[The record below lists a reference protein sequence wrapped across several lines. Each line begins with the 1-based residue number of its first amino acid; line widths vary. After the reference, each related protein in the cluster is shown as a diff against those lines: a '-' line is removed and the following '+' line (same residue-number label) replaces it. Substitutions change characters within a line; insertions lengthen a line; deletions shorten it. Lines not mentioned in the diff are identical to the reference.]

1 MRFLFLG
8 VVAFFLSNCH
18 SSDGSLPY
26 PLTIT
31 QEGMGSIHPGEP
43 FDIALLRGKLPGF
56 ELEKLSRVASEKGAT
71 ILQLTRGDKPIAL
84 IVSDQTGA
92 TLSEIIVLSPLVKN
106 LHGLGINDTLPPAK
120 DLNCTQ
126 EVCRYT
132 NEPSIL
138 YTIDPNSRAIR
149 EIILQPL

>member
-1 MRFLFLG
+1 MHYLFLA

-18 SSDGSLPY
+18 SPDGSLPY

-31 QEGMGSIHPGEP
+31 PEGMGSIHPGEP

-84 IVSDQTGA
+84 IVSDQTGV
-92 TLSEIIVLSPLVKN
+92 TLSEIIILSPLVKN
-106 LHGLGINDTLPPAK
+106 FRGLGINDIFPSTK

-132 NEPSIL
+132 NQPSIL
-138 YTIDPNSRAIR
+138 YRIDLNSRAIR